1 MSDGSN
7 IRHRP
12 VAKNTPPV
20 ETNNVAR
27 IRRQTNKLHTALWS
41 RIIAIVGV
49 FTIFVILLNKAL
61 RAEFKGIRERDAI
74 LPSSSPT
81 PPPPTDA
88 KNNEVITELNRNKC
102 SLRSYPSKRMY
113 GLSSKSQPKFLSDA
127 AYIRGQWPIVLN
139 PNEHGDKSNPVWKV
153 CIDTTSWEDLEGN
166 GGGERLPFTDGHNP
180 SLVSLA
186 PNPYN
191 PDDSSDLHVRLNPKH
206 LRPVSSALPSIPLK
220 TLFLGISTFGG
231 GQCKFGFS
239 PEEVDEYRFSLH
251 EKPPG
256 GKRAVIAVFHPPNV
270 ESASELGSPDHE
282 SSFRTL
288 AQTTLLLERDAKYGT
303 SRRNAIGSERSGSG
317 FARIHQEFDDARL
330 FFHLGRVWV
339 LYRNGPLFGYTS
351 QVHNPVHFEDA
362 SSEARTASGVT
373 FVAYVKASET
383 LVVDGGRNI
392 ALISE
397 EPLGRNENGEVGWV
411 SSPSLKALTWIDPV
425 TVIDGINM
433 QGLDELMDARRLQE
447 ETDHVNE
454 SRGER
459 IDSTVDGSTSE
470 HLQKAKHRRLGS
482 KPTKSNIHGTNG

>member
-1 MSDGSN
+1 MSDGN

-74 LPSSSPT
+74 SPSSSPT

-88 KNNEVITELNRNKC
+88 KNNEVITELNLNKC

-191 PDDSSDLHVRLNPKH
+191 PNDSSDLHVRLNPKH

-251 EKPPG
+251 
-256 GKRAVIAVFHPPNV
+256 
-270 ESASELGSPDHE
+270 
-282 SSFRTL
+282 
-288 AQTTLLLERDAKYGT
+288 
-303 SRRNAIGSERSGSG
+303 
-317 FARIHQEFDDARL
+317 
-330 FFHLGRVWV
+330 
-339 LYRNGPLFGYTS
+339 
-351 QVHNPVHFEDA
+351 
-362 SSEARTASGVT
+362 
-373 FVAYVKASET
+373 
-383 LVVDGGRNI
+383 
-392 ALISE
+392 
-397 EPLGRNENGEVGWV
+397 
-411 SSPSLKALTWIDPV
+411 
-425 TVIDGINM
+425 
-433 QGLDELMDARRLQE
+433 
-447 ETDHVNE
+447 
-454 SRGER
+454 
-459 IDSTVDGSTSE
+459 
-470 HLQKAKHRRLGS
+470 
-482 KPTKSNIHGTNG
+482 

>member
-1 MSDGSN
+1 MSDGN

-20 ETNNVAR
+20 ETNNVTR

-392 ALISE
+392 ALMSE
-397 EPLGRNENGEVGWV
+397 EPLGRNKTGEVGWV
-411 SSPSLKALTWIDPV
+411 SSP
-425 TVIDGINM
+425 
-433 QGLDELMDARRLQE
+433 
-447 ETDHVNE
+447 